1 MRRVSPQHPNAHI
14 RRERDERTFRRQLIL
29 LASCLAL
36 AFGFILAAR
45 QQIAAVQYGY
55 KIEALRHERESL
67 MDEQRRLKLAL
78 EENSSPAQLG
88 RAARDL
94 GLQPTRA
101 SQLDAGATRE
111 SVATHPGTSAFVGTA
126 TASASFRH

>member
-1 MRRVSPQHPNAHI
+1 
-14 RRERDERTFRRQLIL
+14 L
-29 LASCLAL
+29 LVSCLAL
-36 AFGFILAAR
+36 SVGFILAAR

-55 KIEALRHERESL
+55 KAEVLRRERATL
-67 MDEQRRLKLAL
+67 LDEQRRLRLAL

-101 SQLDAGATRE
+101 SQLEAGATSEALE
-111 SVATHPGTSAFVGTA
+111 SSRATSVLVGAA
-126 TASASFRH
+126 TASAAFRR